1 MLLISFNFISD
12 YLYDSHPV
20 TQRPEL
26 SSRAQPGSRLGV
38 YPGNTELRACSRS
51 FTRRVAPK
59 KGPAS
64 HSAIWGLGGLGGNYK
79 CTTSRVFKRYI
90 LVTVTNFLVAAEWR
104 RRPPG
109 RELDRS
115 R

>member
-59 KGPAS
+59 KDPQRATQQYGDS
-64 HSAIWGLGGLGGNYK
+64 EDSEETISVL
-79 CTTSRVFKRYI
+79 
-90 LVTVTNFLVAAEWR
+90 LVGFLK
-104 RRPPG
+104 
-109 RELDRS
+109 DIY
-115 R
+115 